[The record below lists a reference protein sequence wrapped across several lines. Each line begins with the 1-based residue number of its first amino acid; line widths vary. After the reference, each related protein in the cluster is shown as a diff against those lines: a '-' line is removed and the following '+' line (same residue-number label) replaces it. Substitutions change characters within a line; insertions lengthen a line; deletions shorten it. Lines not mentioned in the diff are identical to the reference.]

1 MSCIKSIF
9 KCNFTETGE
18 SFCEKNI
25 SSLREKIMD
34 IEIEL
39 KSFQVA
45 HDLEIKR
52 IEDKLIHQIQIL
64 TTKVDSLLFHIKS

>member
-1 MSCIKSIF
+1 MSCVKSIF
-9 KCNFTETGE
+9 KCNLTETTD

-25 SSLREKIMD
+25 SLLKEKVAD
-34 IEIEL
+34 LELDL
-39 KSFQVA
+39 KSLQVA

-52 IEDKLIHQIQIL
+52 IEDKLITQIQIL